1 LLHKFAQR
9 AHPPYVDACDG
20 GCWYLPIE
28 KNCRTSVEM
37 IEQYYAS
44 HIKHMI
50 DGEAVNVCRPR
61 SNGRHTGREI
71 SAKRSKFGQDTEIG
85 TNADATSWQISK
97 ASL

>member
-1 LLHKFAQR
+1 
-9 AHPPYVDACDG
+9 
-20 GCWYLPIE
+20 
-28 KNCRTSVEM
+28 M

-85 TNADATSWQISK
+85 TNADVLANFEGLAIALGGPRAWWNW
-97 ASL
+97 